1 MVRRHQY
8 CPLWNSKD
16 AHRQPGLTPRKPLHG
31 PTSMKGWL
39 AVLLVALSAMVAQAF
54 GRFTYGVLLPAIRDD
69 LQISNSIAGTIGATN
84 VGAYLLGTLA
94 VAWATT
100 HFRLVSCLRLGLC
113 LAIIGLALAAYAS
126 GPLLLALGLFLAG
139 LGGAFVWVPA
149 PIIAADAAPPKH
161 RGLAVGLM
169 GSGMGIGILF
179 TGLLSA
185 NLRAS
190 LGDAAWHNA
199 YTIQTLVGLMVFIGL
214 LLVVRHSQQQPS
226 ASAGFGGIDT
236 LRSMPGWLPLLLAYA
251 SFGFMYLLIIGFL
264 TTRLEDDS
272 GWSPQQASFAYTLLG
287 VTMIIGGPA
296 CIAVANRIGQ
306 RRTLTLAFGLW
317 SALVLV
323 VLTGWQLP
331 TLGAV
336 LGLGFL
342 FTAIP
347 SLITLYVVDH
357 SSANDYGPR
366 YAAAT
371 LAFGVAQMVS
381 PQIGGVLADLTGSFT
396 WVFGLSSAVGVLG
409 LLAVLKLPK

>member
-1 MVRRHQY
+1 
-8 CPLWNSKD
+8 
-16 AHRQPGLTPRKPLHG
+16 
-31 PTSMKGWL
+31 MKGWL

-69 LQISNSIAGTIGATN
+69 LQITNSIAGTIGATN

-100 HFRLVSCLRLGLC
+100 HFRLINCLRLGLF
-113 LAIIGLALAAYAS
+113 LAIIGLAIAAYAS
-126 GPLLLALGLFLAG
+126 GPLLLTLGLFLAG

-149 PIIAADAAPPKH
+149 PIIAADAAPPKY

-190 LGDAAWHNA
+190 LGDSAWHSA
-199 YTIQTLVGLMVFIGL
+199 YTIQTLVGVVVLVGL
-214 LLVVRHSQQQPS
+214 LAVVRHSQQQPS
-226 ASAGFGGIDT
+226 ASAGFGGIST

-272 GWSPQQASFAYTLLG
+272 GWSAQQASFAYTLLG
-287 VTMIIGGPA
+287 VSMIIGGPGS
-296 CIAVANRIGQ
+296 IAVASRIGH
-306 RRTLTLAFGLW
+306 RRTLTFAFGLW
-317 SALVLV
+317 SVLVLV
-323 VLTGWQLP
+323 VLTGWLVP

-336 LGLGFL
+336 VGLGFL
-342 FTAIP
+342 FSGIP
-347 SLITLYVVDH
+347 SLITLYVVSH

-381 PQIGGVLADLTGSFT
+381 PQFGGVLADLTGSFT
-396 WVFGLSSAVGVLG
+396 WVFGMSSAVGVLG
-409 LLAVLKLPK
+409 LLAILKLPK